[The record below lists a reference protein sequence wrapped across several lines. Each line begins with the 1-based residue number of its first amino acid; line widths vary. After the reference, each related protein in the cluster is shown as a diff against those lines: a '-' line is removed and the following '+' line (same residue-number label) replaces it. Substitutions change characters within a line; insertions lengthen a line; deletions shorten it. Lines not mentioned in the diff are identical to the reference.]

1 MDFQDSKINSFPDA
15 GDEDEKKRGADLD
28 IINEPEEVSKWEMS
42 LHLFLRSKVINEH
55 E

>member
-28 IINEPEEVSKWEMS
+28 IINEPEEVSKWQIILS
-42 LHLFLRSKVINEH
+42 LLIFENNK
-55 E
+55 